1 MSHLRAPHLAV
12 PHLRGFSLR
21 DRPRVH
27 EPWTVVLAVLVY
39 LVAVF
44 LILQAIA
51 PQAF

>member
-1 MSHLRAPHLAV
+1 MYHLRAPH
-12 PHLRGFSLR
+12 FSLR
-21 DRPRVH
+21 DFSQRDHTHAH
-27 EPWTVVLAVLVY
+27 EAWTLALAVLVY